1 MPDEKMED
9 YSEQNLSEGYC
20 IKITV
25 KPEGFIV
32 SDPKPIEEDEYNQS
46 DETIPDLTAML
57 KNVMAVIQENPLEGS
72 ESEGFD
78 ESEQPPATPQE
89 Y

>member
-1 MPDEKMED
+1 MPEEKMQEF
-9 YSEQNLSEGYC
+9 SEQNLSEGYC

-25 KPEGFIV
+25 KPDGFSV

-46 DETIPDLTAML
+46 DEMIPDLTAML

-78 ESEQPPATPQE
+78 ESETSPATPQA

>member
-1 MPDEKMED
+1 MPDEKMEEL
-9 YSEQNLSEGYC
+9 SEQNLSEGYC
-20 IKITV
+20 IKIIV
-25 KPEGFIV
+25 RLDGFTV

-46 DETIPDLTAML
+46 DEAVPDLTSML
-57 KNVMAVIQENPLEGS
+57 KHVMAVVQENPLEGS

-78 ESEQPPATPQE
+78 ESESQPATPQA

>member
-25 KPEGFIV
+25 RPDGFSV
-32 SDPKPIEEDEYNQS
+32 SDPKPIEQDEYNQS

-57 KNVMAVIQENPLEGS
+57 KNVMAVIEENPLEGS

-78 ESEQPPATPQE
+78 ESESEPVVPQA